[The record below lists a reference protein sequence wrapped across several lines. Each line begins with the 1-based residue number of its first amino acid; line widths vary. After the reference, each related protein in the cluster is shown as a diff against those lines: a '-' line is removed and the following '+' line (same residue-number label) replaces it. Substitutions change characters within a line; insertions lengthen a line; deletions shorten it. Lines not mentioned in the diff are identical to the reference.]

1 MCSAASGWHNIRLL
15 ASSRVKKWTSQV
27 FFSVV
32 VAWEL
37 TFLCRTHEGLG
48 SISKDVWADN
58 GIYMTV
64 RIQSFPAEYW
74 SVLLMITVS
83 GFQSSSVP
91 TWNISALIYSLNRQA
106 AELNFSSKVP
116 GFTCRVNMSSSEKT
130 SAPQHKKEPV
140 KVPRASDQD
149 GPCLLPS
156 GISGMSNWDETPE
169 QTLNPLEVLYIT
181 CHRIPLEEQE
191 EVAIWRM
198 ELRRLWLACYNSKD
212 SSQEI
217 EGWIY

>member
-1 MCSAASGWHNIRLL
+1 
-15 ASSRVKKWTSQV
+15 
-27 FFSVV
+27 
-32 VAWEL
+32 
-37 TFLCRTHEGLG
+37 
-48 SISKDVWADN
+48 
-58 GIYMTV
+58 MTV

-74 SVLLMITVS
+74 SVLLMLAVS

-91 TWNISALIYSLNRQA
+91 TWNIRALIYSLNRQA

-156 GISGMSNWDETPE
+156 GISGMPNWDETPE

-181 CHRIPLEEQE
+181 PDLWMPQNPPGGTGGSSY
-191 EVAIWRM
+191 M
-198 ELRRLWLACYNSKD
+198 EDGVETTLVSLLQQQGQQSGNRRLDLLVKSNK
-212 SSQEI
+212 
-217 EGWIY
+217 